1 MGGLVMTRF
10 SKLAHNAL
18 VSLGTRRIGLALVG
32 LLTMA
37 TLPQVAHA
45 DIVFSNFSPSNG
57 SGFNTLSGYSV
68 TGITSPIGV
77 NVSVASSFIP
87 SANYTL
93 TSFEVAAIHN
103 GTLGTNSYNFSIVR
117 DNAGLPTGS
126 TIASVTSVAVSD
138 VVFPAISLLSTTASL
153 QSGTT
158 YWLVMQ
164 PGASNS
170 FGAWQKN
177 NIGQIGFSR
186 NSGSGWVT
194 DPLSIAPAFRIN
206 GSPASSA
213 APEPCTLAL
222 FTLGGLGVLAKRR
235 RK

>member
-1 MGGLVMTRF
+1 MTRF
-10 SKLAHNAL
+10 SKSAHNAL
-18 VSLGTRRIGLALVG
+18 VSLGTKRIGLALVG
-32 LLTMA
+32 LLTIA

-45 DIVFSNFSPSNG
+45 DIVYSTFSPSNG
-57 SGFNTLSGYSV
+57 SGFNTSTGSSIL
-68 TGITSPIGV
+68 GITSPLATSQ
-77 NVSVASSFIP
+77 SVASSFIP
-87 SANYTL
+87 SANFTL

-138 VVFPAISLLSTTASL
+138 IGFPAISLLSATGSL
-153 QSGTT
+153 QLGVT
-158 YWLVMQ
+158 YWLVAQ

-170 FGAWQKN
+170 FGAWLYN
-177 NIGQIGFSR
+177 TAGLTTNLAR
-186 NSGSGWVT
+186 NTNGAGWVT
-194 DPLSIAPAFRIN
+194 TPSSTTPAFRIN
-206 GSPASSA
+206 GSPAVA

-222 FTLGGLGVLAKRR
+222 FALGGAGMFARRR